1 MKEQVALAHHIK
13 PHGLPY
19 ILSTDVSIS
28 PVQQE
33 EHTTKSKQQA
43 EITKHWV
50 KKLDKAC

>member
-43 EITKHWV
+43 EITKPWV